1 MKEVNL
7 KSVYKLYESNYI
19 LFGKG
24 KTVETPKRSVVNRG
38 QGLEEGIIDRA
49 QIVYRVIKYFTWCIM
64 MDTCHYMFL
73 QTHSIY
79 NTETEP

>member
-24 KTVETPKRSVVNRG
+24 KTVETAKRSVVNRD
-38 QGLEEGIIDRA
+38 QGSEEGTIDRA
-49 QIVYRVIKYFTWCIM
+49 QIVYRAIKYFT
-64 MDTCHYMFL
+64 
-73 QTHSIY
+73 
-79 NTETEP
+79 